1 MPRTPASQ
9 RAGKLM
15 YDIDFLPRKYHEAK
29 VLRRTRYRRG
39 LVLLAF
45 GGLLAIAWAGEYGIQ
60 LSYEHHLAEVRD
72 QYGVAL
78 AQSQQLTRLEQSLKP
93 WQAQAELWTYLRHP
107 WPRSQILR
115 LVLQTLPPQ
124 ITLSRIATERET
136 LVVEPSQS
144 TTPPRTLDEIRAE
157 DAKRL
162 PAERD
167 LRRLREEIDTTQ
179 TVVTLEGQTQDNI
192 SLHAY
197 LGRLAS
203 QGLFARSELSSL
215 ESGGKDH
222 PGVSLFRARLIVK
235 PGYGQPG
242 SAALLAEGQPRRGGA
257 P

>member
-1 MPRTPASQ
+1 M
-9 RAGKLM
+9 L
-15 YDIDFLPRKYHEAK
+15 DIDFLPSKYHEAK
-29 VLRRTRYRRG
+29 QQRRTRYWRVI
-39 LVLLAF
+39 VLLAF
-45 GGLLAIAWAGEYGIQ
+45 GGLLAVAWAGEYGIQ
-60 LSYEHHLAEVRD
+60 LNYEHHLAEVRD

-78 AQSQQLTRLEQSLKP
+78 MQSQQLTKLEQDMKP

-115 LVLQTLPPQ
+115 QVLRTLPPQ

-136 LVVEPSQS
+136 VATDPGQP
-144 TTPPRTLDEIRAE
+144 TAPPRTLEEIRAE

-167 LRRLREEIDTTQ
+167 LCRLRAEIDSTR
-179 TVVTLEGQTQDNI
+179 TVVTLEGLTQDNI

-215 ESGGKDH
+215 ESGDKNH
-222 PGVSLFRARLIVK
+222 PGVSQFRARLIVR

-242 SAALLAEGQPRRGGA
+242 SGPLLAEGQPRRGGT

>member
-1 MPRTPASQ
+1 MQ
-9 RAGKLM
+9 
-15 YDIDFLPRKYHEAK
+15 DIDFLPGKYHEAK
-29 VLRRTRYRRG
+29 EQRRTRYWRAV
-39 LVLLAF
+39 VLLAF

-60 LSYEHHLAEVRD
+60 LNYEHHLSEVRG

-78 AQSQQLTRLEQSLKP
+78 AQSQQLTKLEQDLKP
-93 WQAQAELWTYLRHP
+93 WRAQAELWTYLRHP
-107 WPRSQILR
+107 WPRSQIVR
-115 LVLQTLPPQ
+115 QVLQTLPPQ

-136 LVVEPSQS
+136 IASEPGQS
-144 TTPPRTLDEIRAE
+144 AAPPRTLDEIRAE
-157 DAKRL
+157 DARRL

-167 LRRLREEIDTTQ
+167 LCRLRTEIDNAQ
-179 TVVTLEGQTQDNI
+179 TIVTLEGQTQDNI

-215 ESGGKDH
+215 ESGDKNH

-242 SAALLAEGQPRRGGA
+242 SGPLLAEGQPRRGGA